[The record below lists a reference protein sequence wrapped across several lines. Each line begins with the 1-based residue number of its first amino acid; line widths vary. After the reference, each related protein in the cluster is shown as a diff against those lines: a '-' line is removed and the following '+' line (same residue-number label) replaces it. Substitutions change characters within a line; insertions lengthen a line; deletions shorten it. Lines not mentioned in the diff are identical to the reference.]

1 MLTPFANQG
10 QQQQPSGSAVT
21 VQQKAMYFMGR
32 PVGVSLR
39 NGQGASG
46 ILCNVNNGQLY
57 LLQYLYQTQ
66 FATFHYPL
74 SEVSDVIPYPA
85 CG

>member
-1 MLTPFANQG
+1 MPFANQG
-10 QQQQPSGSAVT
+10 QPQQPLSGSSVT
-21 VQQKAMYFMGR
+21 VQQKAMYYMGR

-39 NGQGASG
+39 NGQGVSG
-46 ILCNVNNGQLY
+46 ILCNVSNSQLF
-57 LLQYLYQTQ
+57 LLQYLYNTQ

-74 SEVSDVIPYPA
+74 GEVSDVIPYPA